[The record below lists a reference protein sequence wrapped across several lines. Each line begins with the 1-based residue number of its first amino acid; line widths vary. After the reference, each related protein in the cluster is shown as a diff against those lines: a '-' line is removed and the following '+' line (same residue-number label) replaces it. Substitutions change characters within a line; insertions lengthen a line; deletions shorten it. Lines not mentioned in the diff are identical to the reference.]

1 MDPATLIGIVLA
13 LGGIFVSM
21 IIEGSSPL
29 AIVLPAPMM
38 LVLFGTVGAAMAG
51 GLLKDTTASLKWLK
65 LALMAKPTTA
75 DGLVDDLVRLAD
87 HARKSGL
94 LALEDAAKEVDDAF
108 LRRGLELAVDGTDPE
123 ELREILEAEIV
134 AKRKEFKQGA
144 KLFADMGGYG
154 PTLGVI
160 GTVVSLVHVLA
171 NLSSPESLGKLIAAA
186 FVATLWG
193 VMSANV
199 IWLPLANKIKRLG
212 ELQTQQMELVIE
224 GVLSIQAGANP
235 RMIQQKLRSYLP
247 GGTAKASK
255 DAKDEKSSRVA
266 A

>member
-21 IIEGSSPL
+21 ILEGSSPV
-29 AIVLPAPMM
+29 AILLPAPMM
-38 LVLFGTVGAAMAG
+38 LVLCGTIGAAMAG
-51 GLLKDTTASLKWLK
+51 GLLKDFTGSIKWLK

-87 HARKSGL
+87 RARKEGL
-94 LALEDAAKEVDDAF
+94 LALEDAASEVEDPF
-108 LRRGLELAVDGTDPE
+108 LRRGLELAIDGTDPE
-123 ELREILEAEIV
+123 ELREILEGEVV
-134 AKRKEFKQGA
+134 AKRKEFRQGG

-171 NLSSPESLGKLIAAA
+171 NLSSPESLGKLIASA

-199 IWLPLANKIKRLG
+199 LWLPLANKIKRLG
-212 ELQTQQMELVIE
+212 EVTVHQMELVIE
-224 GVLSIQAGANP
+224 GVLSIQAGVNP
-235 RMIQQKLRSYLP
+235 RLIQQKLRAFLP
-247 GGTAKASK
+247 PDEGKNDKNAKADK
-255 DAKDEKSSRVA
+255 A
-266 A
+266 AA

>member
-1 MDPATLIGIVLA
+1 MDLATLIGIGLA

-21 IIEGSSPL
+21 IVEGSSPA
-29 AIVLPAPMM
+29 AILLPAPMM
-38 LVLFGTVGAAMAG
+38 LVLCGTIGAAMAG
-51 GLLKDTTASLKWLK
+51 GLLKDFTGSIKWLK

-87 HARKSGL
+87 RARKEGL
-94 LALEDAAKEVDDAF
+94 LALEDAAREVQDPF
-108 LRRGLELAVDGTDPE
+108 LRRGLELAIDGTDPE
-123 ELREILEAEIV
+123 ELRDILEGEVV
-134 AKRKEFKQGA
+134 AKRKEFHQGG

-171 NLSSPESLGKLIAAA
+171 NLSSPEELGKLIAAA

-199 IWLPLANKIKRLG
+199 LWLPMANKIKRLG
-212 ELQTQQMELVIE
+212 EVTVHQMELVIE
-224 GVLSIQAGANP
+224 GVLSIQAGVNP
-235 RMIQQKLRSYLP
+235 RLIQQKLRAFLP
-247 GGTAKASK
+247 PDEGKNAKPDK
-255 DAKDEKSSRVA
+255 A
-266 A
+266 AA

>member
-1 MDPATLIGIVLA
+1 MDLATLIGIGLA

-21 IIEGSSPL
+21 IVEGSSPA
-29 AIVLPAPMM
+29 AILLPAPMM
-38 LVLFGTVGAAMAG
+38 LVLCGTIGAAMAG
-51 GLLKDTTASLKWLK
+51 GLLKDFTGSIKWLK

-87 HARKSGL
+87 RARKEGL
-94 LALEDAAKEVDDAF
+94 LALEDAAREVEDPF
-108 LRRGLELAVDGTDPE
+108 LRRGLELAIDGTDPE
-123 ELREILEAEIV
+123 ELRDILEGEVV
-134 AKRKEFKQGA
+134 AKRKEFHQGG

-171 NLSSPESLGKLIAAA
+171 NLSSPEELGKLIASA

-199 IWLPLANKIKRLG
+199 LWLPMANKIKRLG
-212 ELQTQQMELVIE
+212 EVSVHQMELVIE
-224 GVLSIQAGANP
+224 GVLSIQAGVNP
-235 RMIQQKLRSYLP
+235 RLIQQKLRAFLP
-247 GGTAKASK
+247 PDAGKDK
-255 DAKDEKSSRVA
+255 DAKTDKA
-266 A
+266 AA

>member
-1 MDPATLIGIVLA
+1 MDPATLVGIGLA

-21 IIEGSSPL
+21 IVEGSSPA
-29 AIVLPAPMM
+29 AILLPAPMM
-38 LVLFGTVGAAMAG
+38 LVLCGTIGAAMAG
-51 GLLKDTTASLKWLK
+51 GLMKDATGSIKWLK
-65 LALMAKPTTA
+65 MALTAKPTTS
-75 DGLVDDLVRLAD
+75 DGLVDDLVKLAD
-87 HARKSGL
+87 RARREGL
-94 LALEDAAKEVDDAF
+94 LALEDAASEVADPF
-108 LRRGLELAVDGTDPE
+108 LRRGLELAIDGTDPE
-123 ELREILEAEIV
+123 ELREILEGEVA

-144 KLFADMGGYG
+144 KLFGDMGGYG

-171 NLSSPESLGKLIAAA
+171 NLSSPESLGKLIASA

-212 ELQTQQMELVIE
+212 ELTVHQMELVIE
-224 GVLSIQAGANP
+224 GVLSIQAGVNP
-235 RMIQQKLRSYLP
+235 RLIQQKLSSFLP
-247 GGTAKASK
+247 SDSGKPEKPDKA
-255 DAKDEKSSRVA
+255 A